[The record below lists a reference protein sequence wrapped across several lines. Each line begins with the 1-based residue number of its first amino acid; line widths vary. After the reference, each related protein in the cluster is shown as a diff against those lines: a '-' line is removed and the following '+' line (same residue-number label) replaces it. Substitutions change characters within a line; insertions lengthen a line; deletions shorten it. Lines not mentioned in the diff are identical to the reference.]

1 MNPGNGRRGRGGSA
15 DTESVEVTKDQ
26 VLAFRWQAHQ
36 LDREPGSANGLE
48 DVAML
53 DYGVQGTGT
62 DGFAW
67 SLALRGLDGVVAED
81 IALLW
86 TLRVAPHAYRRADI
100 AEVLTATAPFSEAD
114 AAKRVFD
121 AAKPLKEAGI
131 PVIDALRRIAET
143 ERELVGKTGLVK
155 GEVSTALTSRLDPP
169 YVRDCRPCKAV
180 HAWENPF
187 RLAAAQGGLELDP
200 DTSPPVMRRIPRL
213 TPPLFAKTGR
223 EAAERFDVVRNYL
236 RFFGPALPRDA
247 AGYLDSAMS
256 EVQQEWP
263 ADVVS
268 VVITDAAGKPR
279 TLPTVLAD
287 DVPVLQ
293 ELGGDPARPGTVRL
307 LGAFDPY
314 LQGRDREL
322 LVPEKAA
329 AKELWPVLGRPGAVA
344 VDGHLVGTW
353 RATAAKRSAG
363 KRSGAKGAPASDSG
377 KAQQAVGRIT
387 LTWKLWQKGVTWLT
401 DSALAAAVEDQAER
415 LAKSR
420 GKVLAS
426 VVREG

>member
-1 MNPGNGRRGRGGSA
+1 MSPGSGRRGSVGSA
-15 DTESVEVTKDQ
+15 DAEPLVVSRDQ

-36 LDREPGSANGLE
+36 LDREPASAAGLQ
-48 DVAML
+48 DVGLL
-53 DYGVQGTGT
+53 DYGVQDTGT
-62 DGFAW
+62 DGFVW
-67 SLALRGLDGVVAED
+67 SLASRGLDRVTAED
-81 IALLW
+81 IVLLW
-86 TLRVAPHAYRRADI
+86 TLRGAPHAYRRADI
-100 AEVLTATAPFSEAD
+100 AEVLTATAPFSEDD

-121 AAKPLKEAGI
+121 AAKPLREAGI
-131 PVIDALRRIAET
+131 PVIDALRRIGET
-143 ERELVGKTGLVK
+143 ERELVGKAGLVK
-155 GEVSTALTSRLDPP
+155 GEVSTALTPRLDPP
-169 YVRDCRPCKAV
+169 YVRDCRPCQAV

-247 AGYLDSAMS
+247 AGYLDSAQS
-256 EVQQEWP
+256 EVRQEWP
-263 ADVVS
+263 ADVVP
-268 VVITDAAGKPR
+268 VVITSAAGKPR

-287 DVPVLQ
+287 DLSVLQ
-293 ELGGDPARPGTVRL
+293 GLGADPVRPGTVRL

-314 LQGRDREL
+314 LQGRDRDL

-344 VDGHLVGTW
+344 VDGHIVGTW
-353 RATAAKRSAG
+353 RATAAKRSG
-363 KRSGAKGAPASDSG
+363 DKGAPGSG
-377 KAQQAVGRIT
+377 SGGGKEAARGIT

-401 DSALAAAVEDQAER
+401 DSALASAVEGQAER
-415 LAKSR
+415 LAASR
-420 GKVLAS
+420 GKALAS
-426 VVREG
+426 VSREA